1 MLTFSGPASQGSLR
15 NIHEHNFKSSSMYSP
30 TLEKYIFKGK
40 RVKAISYRSQSPII
54 KVKPNLKCRDFQ

>member
-1 MLTFSGPASQGSLR
+1 M
-15 NIHEHNFKSSSMYSP
+15 HSP

-40 RVKAISYRSQSPII
+40 RIKAVSYHSQSPII